1 MDLNPWAIATIAVV
15 AAVTFYLGFHSSRL
29 ANTTPDFLLA
39 RRLVR
44 SRRNAAALAGD
55 YLSASSFLGIA
66 GLIMQSG
73 VDALWYSVGCVAGY
87 LALLLFVAAPLRR
100 SGAYTLP
107 DFAEIRLGSMGL
119 RRLCTAFT
127 VFLVAFYLLPQLQ
140 GAGLTLAT
148 VMPVPSWLG
157 EAVVVVL
164 VTINVLG
171 GGMRAVTVVQAFQYW
186 VKLFAIAAPTFVLIA
201 VIAQGNVPS
210 TSVSAPPMFSRD
222 TTVSVHTTVEL
233 SAGAPVRV
241 RAHGTVD
248 DAAVDGTTFFWPAN
262 TSHTVDAGT
271 TLDFPAG
278 TVVPVVTGEA
288 RDNGPWLTPESGGTT
303 GLLGTYSM
311 LIALCLGAMG
321 LPHVL
326 VRFYTNPSGRSA
338 RRSTLHV
345 LLLLGL
351 FYLFPTILGA
361 MSRLYVPELLVTGQ
375 TNASILLLPQK
386 LLPGAAGQILGAILV
401 AGAFTAFLST
411 SSGLLTAVAGVL
423 STDLLPGRVRDF
435 RWATVL
441 SCLVPMA
448 LAIVLPAENLALTIG
463 LAFTLAASTFGPV
476 LLAGIWWRGL
486 TWVGAAAGIVVG
498 GGLVIA
504 ALVLNVISQFTGR
517 WAPPL
522 LVQPA
527 LITVPTA
534 FLVVFLVSKATARHR
549 PRDVNRLL
557 LRMHAPDTL
566 GFFQDR
572 DGTEP
577 DSGPDPGDR
586 PNLANGKH
594 SRST

>member
-241 RAHGTVD
+241 RAASLYLARKDKRVERREKLKELAERRAEK
-248 DAAVDGTTFFWPAN
+248 AAAREP
-262 TSHTVDAGT
+262 
-271 TLDFPAG
+271 
-278 TVVPVVTGEA
+278 EA
-288 RDNGPWLTPESGGTT
+288 VG
-303 GLLGTYSM
+303 
-311 LIALCLGAMG
+311 
-321 LPHVL
+321 
-326 VRFYTNPSGRSA
+326 
-338 RRSTLHV
+338 
-345 LLLLGL
+345 
-351 FYLFPTILGA
+351 
-361 MSRLYVPELLVTGQ
+361 
-375 TNASILLLPQK
+375 
-386 LLPGAAGQILGAILV
+386 
-401 AGAFTAFLST
+401 T
-411 SSGLLTAVAGVL
+411 SSAVAQPER
-423 STDLLPGRVRDF
+423 SRRPKDPMDQVRK
-435 RWATVL
+435 RRRKR
-441 SCLVPMA
+441 
-448 LAIVLPAENLALTIG
+448 E
-463 LAFTLAASTFGPV
+463 
-476 LLAGIWWRGL
+476 
-486 TWVGAAAGIVVG
+486 
-498 GGLVIA
+498 
-504 ALVLNVISQFTGR
+504 
-517 WAPPL
+517 
-522 LVQPA
+522 
-527 LITVPTA
+527 
-534 FLVVFLVSKATARHR
+534 
-549 PRDVNRLL
+549 
-557 LRMHAPDTL
+557 
-566 GFFQDR
+566 
-572 DGTEP
+572 
-577 DSGPDPGDR
+577 
-586 PNLANGKH
+586 
-594 SRST
+594 